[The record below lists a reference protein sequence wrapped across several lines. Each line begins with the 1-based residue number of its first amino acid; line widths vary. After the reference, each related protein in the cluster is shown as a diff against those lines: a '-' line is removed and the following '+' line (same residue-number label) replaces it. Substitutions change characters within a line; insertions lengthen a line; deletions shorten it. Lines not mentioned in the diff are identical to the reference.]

1 MLTSAFAVAVGKSA
15 VRAAEFNSGMPQSF
29 IACDREQ
36 EMLLPPSL
44 LDWVAPDHLV
54 WTVLASV
61 EEMDLSAFYG
71 VYRPDG
77 HGRPAYDP
85 QVVALLFY
93 ACAQGVR
100 SSRGIERKC
109 REDVAFMVI
118 TAMRVP
124 DHSTIAE
131 FRQRHETA
139 LAGLFTDVLGL
150 CGKAGLVKVGVIAI
164 DGTKISA
171 NASMDANRSY
181 ERIARELLEEVDETD
196 RREDE
201 VYGDARGDEL
211 PEQLCTHEG
220 RRAAL
225 QDAKRRLDAERET
238 AGDGG
243 EVPSAPE
250 PIVAFDLDRERSV
263 NSEKGRRGWL
273 REGRRQLDE
282 QRKQQAR
289 PIVRSRTGRLNESKG
304 RLEEEHQVELESN
317 AAYEAYRV
325 IARDGRGRRLGHRPD
340 PYTPPAVPSGTINT
354 TDHDSRIVRT
364 TGQPARQGYN
374 AQAAVNEHQIVVAA
388 EITIDSPDFG
398 HLEPM
403 VDAVER
409 ELAAVGVTESPETV
423 LADPGYW
430 HKQQMENVVCRGMQV
445 LIPPDSGLRTN
456 PRPGWDKGLYAF
468 MRLVLSTELGQA
480 LYRRRMA
487 TVEPVFGQM
496 KFNRGFDR
504 FQRRGRSAVRCEW
517 RLAAAT
523 HNLLKLHNHQIA
535 AAGP

>member
-1 MLTSAFAVAVGKSA
+1 MAQ
-15 VRAAEFNSGMPQSF
+15 NF

-85 QVVALLFY
+85 RVMVALLFY

-150 CGKAGLVKVGVIAI
+150 CEKAGLVKVGVIAI

-225 QDAKRRLDAERET
+225 QDAKRRLDAERELAGDGGDGGGVS

-243 EVPSAPE
+243 EVSGARE

-289 PIVRSRTGRLNESKG
+289 PIARSRTGRLSESKR

-317 AAYEAYRV
+317 ATYEIYRAS
-325 IARDGRGRRLGHRPD
+325 ARDSRGRRLGHRPD
-340 PYTPPAVPSGTINT
+340 PYTPLAVPTGTINT

-374 AQAAVNEHQIVVAA
+374 AQAAVNEHQIIVAA

-409 ELAAVGVTESPETV
+409 ELAAVGVVESPETV

-430 HKQQMENVVCRGMQV
+430 HKQQMENVVSRGMQV

-496 KFNRGFDR
+496 KSNRGFDQ
-504 FQRRGRSAVRCEW
+504 FQRRGRSAVRSEW

-523 HNLLKLHNHQIA
+523 HNLLKLHKHQIA